1 MKQGQFPAVVSL
13 SGINKQTG
21 IKLSGLSPG
30 DSSGY
35 SISGIGDINHDGID
49 DFAIG
54 VPQNGPSPTGS
65 GIVYVIFGNSG
76 INQEMISLDQLN
88 GRNGFQIWGESLND
102 QLGRTLSMAGDMNG
116 DQMDDLLIGAI
127 GAGRSGCCYVLF
139 GSPTI
144 GDTGFFNLTFLDGQQ
159 GFKINGERE
168 EQILTGVSV
177 SGGSDINSDG
187 YTDILIGSW
196 YSANG
201 RYQSGRSYL
210 VFGGQGVGRGGVLN
224 LTDLNGSNGF
234 KLNGEARGDIS
245 GSAVSMMGDING
257 DGIDDLMIGAEN
269 ALSQA
274 GRSYVLWGNKDLNR
288 IGAEFN
294 LSDLNG
300 VNGFKLEGENQGD
313 RSGISVSGIGDIN
326 QDGYSDL
333 IIGAPFASSSNGYQS
348 GVSYVVF
355 GGNQIGYDG
364 LISLSD
370 LNGRNGFKIIG
381 KMAGEISGAK
391 VSGAEDFNRDGVD
404 DFFIS
409 SPVAG
414 VIQPPSSYT
423 YLLFGSTQL
432 GNSGLFSLSSL
443 NGSNGLMFTGESP
456 GDNSGF
462 SLSAA
467 GDINQ
472 DGIADILIGAPQ
484 MHGGGKIGRSY
495 LIFGDSAPI
504 LIKNALNIAQNET
517 VVLTGD
523 DIQAEEKDSTSTKE
537 IWFHV
542 SQIQHGRFTATSNI
556 DIVFTRF
563 SQSQVNNGT
572 IQFIHDGSIMAP
584 SYQVCADHGGLAF
597 SSPETA
603 VIAFKIRSNQI
614 SGLNDT
620 IRNAIIG
627 SVVSGAFSLLCLGLR
642 WWISR
647 KLEHS
652 FSAAI
657 LSESRVERQQT
668 DFHNEILR
676 PIAKRI
682 LQRIK
687 IGGFMGYISDHTMH
701 DALSA
706 INALMIELENQ
717 GVSIDLTQLNPTE
730 QRRLLDVIVRQT
742 RRVLVPE
749 INCCSITRLTGF
761 FRPEILPNQIEE
773 KAAEI
778 AAAVKASLGEN
789 FSEAKTVTLSEQLL
803 SSSSPTLLATSSR
816 VASSSVSGDLELSVN
831 RIQLSLE

>member
-35 SISGIGDINHDGID
+35 SVSGIGDINHDGID

-54 VPQNGPSPTGS
+54 APQNGPSPTGS

-102 QLGRTLSMAGDMNG
+102 QLGRTLSIAGDMNG

-127 GAGRSGCCYVLF
+127 SAGRSGRCYVLF

-144 GDTGFFNLTFLDGQQ
+144 SDTGFFNLTFLDGRQ

-168 EQILTGVSV
+168 DQILTGVSV

-234 KLNGEARGDIS
+234 KLNGEASGDIS

-274 GRSYVLWGNKDLNR
+274 GRSYVLLGNKDLNR

-300 VNGFKLEGENQGD
+300 VNGFKLEGESQGD

-355 GGNQIGYDG
+355 GGNQIGHDG
-364 LISLSD
+364 LIPLSD

-381 KMAGEISGAK
+381 KMAGEFSGRM

-404 DFFIS
+404 DFLIS

-472 DGIADILIGAPQ
+472 DGVADILIGAPQ
-484 MHGGGKIGRSY
+484 MHGGEQIGRSY

-523 DIQAEEKDSTSTKE
+523 DIQAEEEDPTSTKE
-537 IWFHV
+537 IWFNV
-542 SQIQHGRFTATSNI
+542 SQIQHGRFTAMSDI

-572 IQFIHDGSIMAP
+572 IQFIHDGSITAP
-584 SYQVCADHGGLAF
+584 SYQVSADHGGLAF
-597 SSPETA
+597 SSPEMA
-603 VIAFKIRSNQI
+603 VIAFKIRSNQT
-614 SGLNDT
+614 SGLNET

-627 SVVSGAFSLLCLGLR
+627 SVVSGTFSLLCLGLR

-647 KLEHS
+647 KVEHS

-706 INALMIELENQ
+706 INALIIELENQ

-730 QRRLLDVIVRQT
+730 RHRLLDVIVRQT
-742 RRVLVPE
+742 RGVLVPE

-789 FSEAKTVTLSEQLL
+789 FSGARTVTLSEQLL